1 MLYTI
6 ASCLHHTTQ
15 CSQTYITTEIDVR
28 GRKVNLQK
36 RWLAGEE
43 GLHFSVEIKSNYAC
57 TVHKH
62 NNTYKQS

>member
-15 CSQTYITTEIDVR
+15 WTQTCITMEIDVR

-43 GLHFSVEIKSNYAC
+43 GLQFSVQIKGHYAC
-57 TVHKH
+57 TVHEH
-62 NNTYKQS
+62 NNSYKKT